1 MKSAHDVGR
10 SNLIEQIYDSTID
23 HDLWPATLDRIGQ
36 LAGGEITMLFVFD
49 LRKRIIHR
57 QLSTAFP
64 ALDEYISYY
73 SLIDPRNEFGLAQP
87 QGATFVD
94 ASFITPAGIGRSEFY
109 QDYLLPNRMGHVGAQ
124 VIERRADVLIGLAI
138 QRPFRAQPFALPELD
153 VLQSLAPHLGR
164 ALRLQLT
171 LERRAGDTPPWSLA
185 MLDSLRWPVF
195 LLDGHG
201 RLYLANTQ
209 ASRALSA
216 ADGFTC
222 AHGRLSGEHPWD
234 THLLQ
239 RAIARAL
246 AGAGSRLCVQR
257 GNGQPPYVV
266 SVTPLAHAARG
277 KLNDEAPRVAIH
289 ALDPSI
295 TVPDA
300 APILAA
306 SFALSPAEARLAAA
320 LLDGDPLPAVARRL
334 GISPHTAR
342 TQLAQLFAKTGT
354 NRQSQLIGLLRSC
367 ISLPG
372 QARHGEP

>member
-1 MKSAHDVGR
+1 MNSANDVGR
-10 SNLIEQIYDSTID
+10 SSLIEQIYDSTID
-23 HDLWPATLDRIGQ
+23 HDLWPSTLDRIGQ

-49 LRKRIIHR
+49 LQKRIIHR

-64 ALDEYISYY
+64 ALDAYIGYY
-73 SLIDPRNEFGLAQP
+73 SLIDPRNSFGLAQA

-109 QDYLLPNRMGHVGAQ
+109 QDYLLPNGMGHVGAH
-124 VIERRADVLIGLAI
+124 VIERRADMLIGLAI

-171 LERRAGDTPPWSLA
+171 LERRAGHVPPWSLA

-195 LLDGHG
+195 LLDGDG

-209 ASRALSA
+209 ASQALSK
-216 ADGFTC
+216 ADGFRC
-222 AHGRLSGEHPWD
+222 AHGQLSGEHPWD

-239 RAIARAL
+239 RAITRAL
-246 AGAGSRLCVQR
+246 AGEGSRLRVQR
-257 GNGQPPYVV
+257 GNGQPDYVV
-266 SVTPLAHAARG
+266 SVTPLAHAAHG

-289 ALDPSI
+289 ALDPTI
-295 TVPDA
+295 PTAGVEPV
-300 APILAA
+300 LAA
-306 SFALSPAEARLAAA
+306 SFGLSPAEARLAAA
-320 LLDGDPLPAVARRL
+320 LLDGDPLPAVAQRL

-342 TQLAQLFAKTGT
+342 TQLEQLFAKTET
-354 NRQSQLIGLLRSC
+354 KRQSQLIGLLRSC

-372 QARHGEP
+372 QARHSKP